1 MPHFSKIKTTIAVG
15 VMSAMALISIA
26 CSGANKDA
34 TATPLTAQQ
43 PTATAITASSGT
55 TTGTGVPT
63 PPATGVP
70 VSNPVAGMSS
80 LDIIKS
86 QEQVF
91 IDLFKNTINTVVRID
106 TVTRSGAGE
115 GSGWVWDTTGNIV
128 TNYHVVDG
136 ATKIDVY
143 LYDGRQYAGR
153 VVGFNS
159 DADLAVVKI
168 DLAPGE
174 TLQAS
179 KIGNSSELQV
189 GQMSIAL
196 GNPYGNDFS
205 MTTGIVSAVGRLIP
219 SGFSNFAIPSVIQTD
234 TAINPGNSGGP
245 LLDIEGRVIG
255 INTQIRSES
264 GSNSGVGFAV
274 PVDLAKRVVPNL
286 IENGEHVY
294 SFMGIRG
301 LELENTMRAGLG
313 LKNGQQGAYITSV
326 EANTPAQKAGLKGD
340 SGSFGVNGAPVNP
353 QYDGDLITAV
363 DGRQVNSMDDLI
375 AYLALNTSPG
385 DDIVLTVLRGGQEEL
400 IVLTLT
406 QR

>member
-26 CSGANKDA
+26 CSGASKDA

>member
-179 KIGNSSELQV
+179 KIGNSSDLQV